1 MQQGALNTNRISI
14 RGIGSRAQYGTQKIK
29 AYYEGIPLTTAE
41 GSSTIEDIDMETIGS
56 EIIKGPNST
65 SFGSGLGG
73 VINLFA
79 REIPMDEFQ
88 TKSTTTYGS
97 FGLLKQ
103 SFLNYGEALTKG
115 SVNYNHLQSDG
126 LPKFLL

>member
-1 MQQGALNTNRISI
+1 MVPKN
-14 RGIGSRAQYGTQKIK
+14 KK

-56 EIIKGPNST
+56 MKSSKDLIV
-65 SFGSGLGG
+65 LALVLVYG

-97 FGLLKQ
+97 FGL
-103 SFLNYGEALTKG
+103 
-115 SVNYNHLQSDG
+115 
-126 LPKFLL
+126 

>member
-1 MQQGALNTNRISI
+1 L
-14 RGIGSRAQYGTQKIK
+14 K
-29 AYYEGIPLTTAE
+29 
-41 GSSTIEDIDMETIGS
+41 SS
-56 EIIKGPNST
+56 GPNST

-97 FGLLKQ
+97 FGLFFETKF
-103 SFLNYGEALTKG
+103 SGNYGEASDQRFRQLSIICK
-115 SVNYNHLQSDG
+115 VMAFAKIPLMIENHSRY
-126 LPKFLL
+126 KANKR

>member
-1 MQQGALNTNRISI
+1 MDSFN
-14 RGIGSRAQYGTQKIK
+14 YCC
-29 AYYEGIPLTTAE
+29 
-41 GSSTIEDIDMETIGS
+41 SSTIEDIDMETIGS
-56 EIIKGPNST
+56 IEIIKGPNST

-97 FGLLKQ
+97 FGL
-103 SFLNYGEALTKG
+103 
-115 SVNYNHLQSDG
+115 
-126 LPKFLL
+126 

>member
-1 MQQGALNTNRISI
+1 MKGFL
-14 RGIGSRAQYGTQKIK
+14 
-29 AYYEGIPLTTAE
+29 AE

-56 EIIKGPNST
+56 IEIIKGPNST

-79 REIPMDEFQ
+79 REIPMDEFRLSQ
-88 TKSTTTYGS
+88 PRPMA

-103 SFLNYGEALTKG
+103 SFSGIMVKP
-115 SVNYNHLQSDG
+115 D
-126 LPKFLL
+126 